1 MHIILSKTILLYL
14 VVASFAVVPLFAQ
27 TGEVLPKNSEE
38 RKSQEE
44 IDAFKAQQREEKAQ
58 MIEEEKARLR
68 EQKEVMVQQREEV
81 KEKRMV
87 QRCENVTELVSQKV
101 ERYNTNR
108 EMYVGKYERL
118 RERIAAWAN
127 RLEEDGYDV
136 SNLEASLTT
145 LDTKI
150 ANVSQLHESFVT
162 KLDDLKN
169 YECGNSD
176 GAYKQ
181 ALEVSREALTTV
193 RDGVSEVRK
202 YYIEEVKPLVI
213 DLRNQVAADKESSE
227 SENN

>member
-1 MHIILSKTILLYL
+1 MYLILATF
-14 VVASFAVVPLFAQ
+14 VAIPVFGQ
-27 TGEVLPKNSEE
+27 TGEVLPKATEG
-38 RKSQEE
+38 KSQEE
-44 IDAFKAQQREEKAQ
+44 IDAYKAKLREEKAQ

-68 EQKEVMVQQREEV
+68 EQKELMVQQREEE
-81 KEKRMV
+81 KE
-87 QRCENVTELVSQKV
+87 QRITEKCVNVTELVQQKV

-136 SNLEASLTT
+136 AKLEASLVT
-145 LDTKI
+145 LDSKI
-150 ANVSQLHESFVT
+150 ANVSALHEAFIT
-162 KLDDLKN
+162 KLDDVKN

-181 ALEVSREALTTV
+181 ALETSREALAAV

-202 YYIEEVKPLVI
+202 YYLEEVKPLVI
-213 DLRNQVAADKESSE
+213 ELRNQVAQDKETGE